1 MSIEYDPSYRYH
13 EVYGL
18 YRCKDGIT
26 ERYDGNGKWRKV
38 DVDIEEYIADHFMDD
53 NIEKNLTK
61 EQVEFW
67 L

>member
-1 MSIEYDPSYRYH
+1 MKKYDASYRYH

-18 YRCKDGIT
+18 YRYKDGVT
-26 ERYDGNGKWRKV
+26 ERYDGNDKWRKV
-38 DVDIEEYIADHFMDD
+38 DIDIEEYIADHFMDD